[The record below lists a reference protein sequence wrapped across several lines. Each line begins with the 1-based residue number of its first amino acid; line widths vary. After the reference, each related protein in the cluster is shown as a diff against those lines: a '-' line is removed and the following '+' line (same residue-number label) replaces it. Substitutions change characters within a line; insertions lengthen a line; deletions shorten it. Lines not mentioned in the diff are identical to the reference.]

1 MEFLEMVHVVVT
13 AGILGLL
20 SRKLCCGVWTFSSEQ
35 TSMQHLLKINFVVSS
50 VLSLELQG

>member
-13 AGILGLL
+13 TGIVDLL

-35 TSMQHLLKINFVVSS
+35 ISMQHLLKINFVVIY
-50 VLSLELQG
+50 VLNLEL